1 MIYCLMILQPLKA
14 TFQRGAAGYTG
25 TKATYF
31 DGSGSGYNAAAY
43 LRMDAVKSQKALLRF
58 DLPSIPI
65 TATVD
70 EATLRV
76 YQTGRSNANGLTLAA
91 HGVLA
96 DWVDSQANRVQR
108 QSGVN
113 WQIVGMG
120 AGSDYTAEAA
130 GTTDLASAGGVFV
143 DLDVKALAQAWVANP
158 TANHGLVL
166 LAQEASGSVSYS
178 FCSELGW
185 SPCTAA
191 QAPQLMIWY
200 H

>member
-76 YQTGRSNANGLTLAA
+76 YQTGRSNANGLTWPRMVCWRIGLTAKPTGCSA
-91 HGVLA
+91 
-96 DWVDSQANRVQR
+96 R
-108 QSGVN
+108 
-113 WQIVGMG
+113 
-120 AGSDYTAEAA
+120 AG
-130 GTTDLASAGGVFV
+130 
-143 DLDVKALAQAWVANP
+143 
-158 TANHGLVL
+158 
-166 LAQEASGSVSYS
+166 
-178 FCSELGW
+178 
-185 SPCTAA
+185 
-191 QAPQLMIWY
+191 
-200 H
+200 

>member
-1 MIYCLMILQPLKA
+1 M
-14 TFQRGAAGYTG
+14 
-25 TKATYF
+25 
-31 DGSGSGYNAAAY
+31 
-43 LRMDAVKSQKALLRF
+43 
-58 DLPSIPI
+58 
-65 TATVD
+65 
-70 EATLRV
+70 
-76 YQTGRSNANGLTLAA
+76 
-91 HGVLA
+91 LA